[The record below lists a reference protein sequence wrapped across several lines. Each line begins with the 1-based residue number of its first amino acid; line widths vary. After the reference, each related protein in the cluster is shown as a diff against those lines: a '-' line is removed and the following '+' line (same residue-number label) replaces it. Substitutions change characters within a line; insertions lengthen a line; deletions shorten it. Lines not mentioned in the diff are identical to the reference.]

1 MNVLFKT
8 KPDLPRAFLQFEV
21 GNIFLLNYYT
31 SAYFSIFKSYSIYFT
46 DYLKITVNRLIPC
59 KEVCQFDELIH
70 TYHIL
75 SNSF

>member
-31 SAYFSIFKSYSIYFT
+31 SAYISILFDIFHWLPENHCKQTDSLQRGVSVWWTDTHIPYS
-46 DYLKITVNRLIPC
+46 
-59 KEVCQFDELIH
+59 
-70 TYHIL
+70 
-75 SNSF
+75 